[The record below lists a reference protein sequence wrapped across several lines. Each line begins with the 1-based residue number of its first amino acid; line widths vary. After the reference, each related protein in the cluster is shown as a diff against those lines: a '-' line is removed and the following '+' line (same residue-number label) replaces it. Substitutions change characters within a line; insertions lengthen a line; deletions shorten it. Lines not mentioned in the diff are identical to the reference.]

1 MNVLALHS
9 KAQGT
14 GPWPQLGTALTKIH
28 RKPCP
33 SLNLPKVLRILKAQ
47 KIEKAPETSTVPL
60 VFCPKK

>member
-14 GPWPQLGTALTKIH
+14 GPWPQLGIALTKIH

-47 KIEKAPETSTVPL
+47 KIEKAQKHPL
-60 VFCPKK
+60 SSFLSKKVI